1 VRTVEYWDIERRRY
15 SGHIED
21 TLDVIMADDPLY
33 SPNAK
38 PPPSQNT
45 TAGEVQW
52 TLTKD
57 GRRFTCKLRS
67 HGKYGWECQFLEG
80 EEFVAGRRFPMRA
93 QALEWANLEREEH
106 ENEGWTLLS

>member
-1 VRTVEYWDIERRRY
+1 
-15 SGHIED
+15 
-21 TLDVIMADDPLY
+21 MADDPLD
-33 SPNAK
+33 SPNANQ
-38 PPPSQNT
+38 PSSRNT

-57 GRRFTCKLRS
+57 GRRFTCRLRS

-80 EEFVAGRRFPMRA
+80 EELIAGRRFPMRA

-106 ENEGWTLLS
+106 EDEGWTLLS